1 MKKCINLLLMV
12 LFFVCLTSCGDDEPK
27 ATGLEGVWI
36 HEYDRNIS
44 TDAKTFCS
52 EPGECKFV
60 ITSNTITRV
69 CSVHD
74 GGVSIEYT
82 AKDGVIYYSSNE
94 ELTKYKV
101 TGSTLVLYDDYVQV
115 FYTKS
120 K

>member
-1 MKKCINLLLMV
+1 MI

-44 TDAKTFCS
+44 TSEKTFCS

-69 CSVHD
+69 CSVRD
-74 GGVSIEYT
+74 GGETIEYT
-82 AKDGVIYYSSNE
+82 AKDGVIYAYGK

-101 TGSTLVLYDDYVQV
+101 TGSTLVLYDDYVQNY
-115 FYTKS
+115 YTKS